1 MEKPFV
7 TFIIPSMNRPRS
19 LEGLNHALE
28 SLRRQTDDRWK
39 AIVCFDHCEPT
50 ISPDEK
56 ISVYTYKGYSKKDK
70 DCPLCREGVR
80 SGAGPVRNYAISQ
93 ASTDWVAFLDDDDV
107 VTSDY
112 VETLSKEISESNC
125 DAVAF
130 RMWRTLIKDHVKSDI
145 ADSKPGQKEFGRFLP
160 RPGHKAESF
169 KPGNLGISFATKRK
183 LFEKYKFPRGRGED
197 YALMNDLK
205 NNKIKIVFSKK
216 LTYFVRFKNSD
227 DDIISKIKIEVE
239 ETLKKIK

>member
-1 MEKPFV
+1 MKDSIV

-50 ISPDEK
+50 VSPDEK
-56 ISVYTYKGYSKKDK
+56 VSVYTYEGYSKKDE
-70 DCPLCREGVR
+70 DCPLCKEGVR
-80 SGAGPVRNYAISQ
+80 SGAGPVRNYAISK

-107 VTSDY
+107 VTRDY
-112 VETLSKEISESNC
+112 VENLSKEISEKNC
-125 DAVAF
+125 DAVVF
-130 RMWRTLIKDHVKSDI
+130 RMWRTLTKDHVNSDVSH
-145 ADSKPGQKEFGRFLP
+145 SKPGQKEFGRFLP

-169 KPGNLGISFATKRK
+169 RPGNLGISFAVKRN

-197 YALMNDLK
+197 YALMNYLRNDG
-205 NNKIKIVFSKK
+205 IKIVFSKK
-216 LTYFVRFKNSD
+216 ITYFVRFKNTD
-227 DDIISKIKIEVE
+227 EDVISKIKIEVE
-239 ETLKKIK
+239 KRLKKIK